1 MGKPGRGTLFL
12 MVAAAILAIPT
23 AAAAQVNLGFAVG
36 LNSSGL
42 SGDAPPDVSYT
53 GRTGFLAS
61 VVADFRVADDVW
73 ISVQPGY
80 AGRGT
85 GLAFKVKGEE
95 EPRDSLS
102 LSADYLSV
110 PVLMKV
116 QAGRKVYVTG
126 GLDVSYLL
134 SAELAPKDGGE
145 GVDFKEGLKDF
156 SLGIVFGVGAMFPI
170 GKPRITVEG
179 RYVASL
185 TNDAE
190 SERSD
195 TVGTDLPARF
205 RFTGL
210 QLLVGV
216 LFPLGGP

>member
-1 MGKPGRGTLFL
+1 MGVSGRGLL
-12 MVAAAILAIPT
+12 LALCFAVHLAVPS
-23 AAAAQVNLGFAVG
+23 ASKAQVNLGFAVG

-42 SGDAPPDVSYT
+42 SGDSPPNVSYT
-53 GRTGFLAS
+53 GSTNFLAN
-61 VVADFRVADDVW
+61 VVADFKVAEDVW

-85 GLAFKVKGEE
+85 GLAYKVEGED
-95 EPRDSLS
+95 EPRDSLR
-102 LSADYLSV
+102 LSAGYLSV
-110 PVLMKV
+110 PVLLKV

-126 GLDVSYLL
+126 GLDFSYLL
-134 SAELAPKDGGE
+134 SAELAPEAGGE
-145 GVDFKEGLKDF
+145 GVDFKEGLRDF

-179 RYVASL
+179 RYVSGL

-190 SERSD
+190 DVRSD
-195 TVGTDLPARF
+195 ALGSDLPVRF

-210 QLLVGV
+210 QLLVG
-216 LFPLGGP
+216 LLIPLGGS

>member
-1 MGKPGRGTLFL
+1 MGGPERTCLLTLCLAAFL
-12 MVAAAILAIPT
+12 ATPASS
-23 AAAAQVNLGFAVG
+23 AAQVNLGFSVG

-53 GRTGFLAS
+53 GKTGFLAN
-61 VVADFRVADDVW
+61 VVADVRVADDVW

-85 GLAFKVKGEE
+85 GLAYKVEGEE
-95 EPRDSLS
+95 EPRDSLT
-102 LSADYLSV
+102 LSAGYLSV

-126 GLDVSYLL
+126 GLDFSYLL

-145 GVDFKEGLKDF
+145 GVDFKEGLKDL
-156 SLGIVFGVGAMFPI
+156 SVGIVFGVGAMFPI

-179 RYVASL
+179 RYVSSL

-190 SERSD
+190 DVRSD
-195 TVGTDLPARF
+195 AIGSDLPARF

-210 QLLVGV
+210 QLLVG
-216 LFPLGGP
+216 LLIPLGGS